1 MMPPSTKT
9 RRRRPGRFRG
19 RGLAGRDA
27 RATIGIIMSTVYAE
41 PVLAW
46 YARHA
51 RDLPW
56 RAPGS
61 TPWSVLVSEIML
73 QQTPVARVIPAHAQW
88 LARWPTPGALAAEP
102 AGEAIRQ
109 WGRLGYPRRAL
120 RLHETATIVTER
132 HGGIVPTDV
141 GALLALP
148 GIGSY
153 TAAAVASFAYGQR
166 HAVLDTNVRRV
177 LARLVTGQ
185 PAPPPALSVAET
197 RLAESLLPDEPAVA
211 ARWSVAVMELGAL
224 VCTAAS
230 PQCGRCPVARECAWL
245 AAGQPPAAV
254 RRRSQRYDGTDRQCR
269 GRLLAVLRDCGTP
282 VSRADFD
289 AVWPGAGQLAR
300 ALDGLVADGLVD
312 PLPDGR
318 YALPGSV
325 AGEKRGTRP
334 HIAVRPGSV
343 GLAKP

>member
-1 MMPPSTKT
+1 MTTTYS
-9 RRRRPGRFRG
+9 
-19 RGLAGRDA
+19 
-27 RATIGIIMSTVYAE
+27 E

-46 YARHA
+46 YARNA

-73 QQTPVARVIPAHAQW
+73 QQTPVARVVPAHRSW
-88 LARWPTPGALAAEP
+88 LVRWPTPAALAAEP

-132 HGGIVPTDV
+132 HGGSVPADIDV
-141 GALLALP
+141 LLALP

-153 TAAAVASFAYGQR
+153 TAAAVASFAFGQR

-177 LARLVTGQ
+177 LARLVGGQ
-185 PAPPPALSVAET
+185 PRPRSSPSVAE
-197 RLAESLLPDEPAVA
+197 RRMAESLLPAEPAVA

-230 PQCGRCPVARECAWL
+230 PRCAGCPVAGHCAWL
-245 AAGQPPAAV
+245 AAGRPEEAEGGPGARSRDDAGGG
-254 RRRSQRYDGTDRQCR
+254 RRVQRYDGTDRQCR
-269 GRLLAVLRDCGTP
+269 GRLLAVLRDDGGP
-282 VSRADFD
+282 VTQADLDVVWADRA
-289 AVWPGAGQLAR
+289 QLAR
-300 ALDGLVADGLVD
+300 ALDGLIADGLVD

-318 YALPGSV
+318 YALPGPAQPTAS
-325 AGEKRGTRP
+325 
-334 HIAVRPGSV
+334 
-343 GLAKP
+343 L